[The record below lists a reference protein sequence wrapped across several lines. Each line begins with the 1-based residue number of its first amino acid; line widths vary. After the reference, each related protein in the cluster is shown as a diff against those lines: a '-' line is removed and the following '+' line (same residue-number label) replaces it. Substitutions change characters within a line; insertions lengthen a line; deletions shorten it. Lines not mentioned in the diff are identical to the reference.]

1 MISPI
6 GVVICG
12 IVTVSIDG
20 DMMVLP
26 EVVVVVVV
34 ASVVVVV
41 VVVGIGARFSLIQS
55 KYEVTRVNTDG

>member
-1 MISPI
+1 MISPV

-26 EVVVVVVV
+26 EVVVVV